1 MIFVVPREGWVVR
14 LWETWVPSSPAP
26 RTRIEV
32 GGDGIFAVGGFL
44 MEWLETSGWMVLINL
59 IAFDMM
65 LLGQRVDVWF
75 NEIQF
80 LNGPVS

>member
-1 MIFVVPREGWVVR
+1 VV
-14 LWETWVPSSPAP
+14 
-26 RTRIEV
+26 
-32 GGDGIFAVGGFL
+32 GDKWG
-44 MEWLETSGWMVLINL
+44 TVLINL

-65 LLGQRVDVWF
+65 LLEQRVDVWL

>member
-32 GGDGIFAVGGFL
+32 GGGAIFGVVVV
-44 MEWLETSGWMVLINL
+44 EWYGSLWSEGVDYFGTLGPLI
-59 IAFDMM
+59 
-65 LLGQRVDVWF
+65 Q
-75 NEIQF
+75 
-80 LNGPVS
+80 

>member
-14 LWETWVPSSPAP
+14 LWRTWVPSSPAP

-44 MEWLETSGWMVLINL
+44 MEWLETSG
-59 IAFDMM
+59 
-65 LLGQRVDVWF
+65 GRC
-75 NEIQF
+75 
-80 LNGPVS
+80 